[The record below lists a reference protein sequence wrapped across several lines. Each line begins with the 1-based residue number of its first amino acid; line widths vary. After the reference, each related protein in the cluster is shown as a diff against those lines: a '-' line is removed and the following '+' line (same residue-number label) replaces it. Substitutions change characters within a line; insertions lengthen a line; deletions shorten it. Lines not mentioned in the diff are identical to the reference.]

1 MPPNNLDVGVG
12 IISDLEEVK
21 AVVVPVVALS
31 NIAVIE
37 VVVYVVV
44 MTKVIGRVYP
54 RIQHQ

>member
-37 VVVYVVV
+37 VIVHVVV
-44 MTKVIGRVYP
+44 VTEVVGRVDP
-54 RIQHQ
+54 AALHQ